1 MAKKIVKKSVKKAT
15 KKTKS
20 TGSSKASK
28 STKTQSRTK
37 SSNRKTA
44 TQTNPFAQQGANPQ
58 MAQTTQGGVPEQGV
72 YAKGGKL
79 KRKGCRK

>member
-1 MAKKIVKKSVKKAT
+1 MVKRVAKKSTKKAT

-20 TGSSKASK
+20 TGSSKATK
-28 STKTQSRTK
+28 NTKTQGRAK

-44 TQTNPFAQQGANPQ
+44 TQSNPFAQQGAAPQ
-58 MAQTTQGGVPEQGV
+58 MAQAAQGAQEQGMF
-72 YAKGGKL
+72 ARGGKL

>member
-1 MAKKIVKKSVKKAT
+1 MVKRVAKKSTKKAT

-20 TGSSKASK
+20 AGSSKAVK
-28 STKTQSRTK
+28 NTKTQSRAK

-44 TQTNPFAQQGANPQ
+44 TQANPFAQQGAAPQ
-58 MAQTTQGGVPEQGV
+58 MAQAAQEQGMF
-72 YAKGGKL
+72 ARGGKL

>member
-1 MAKKIVKKSVKKAT
+1 MTKKVAKKSTKKTT

-44 TQTNPFAQQGANPQ
+44 PQVNPFEQQGGYPQ
-58 MAQTTQGGVPEQGV
+58 AAQAAQGAQEQGMF
-72 YAKGGKL
+72 ARGGKL
-79 KRKGCRK
+79 KRKKCKR